1 VKSILY
7 IDNDP
12 VLLDEVR
19 RYLERDSDIRV
30 ETSPSAMDG
39 LHLLETEAFHAII
52 AEYEM
57 PEMDGIRL
65 LKTIREKNLKL
76 PFIFFTNKNREEIM
90 EESLK
95 NGADHYVR
103 KGEDQ
108 KSRLAE
114 LSHEIRRAIEFR
126 ELEQKIVRLNRID
139 AIHRRL
145 NEAVV
150 NIKDRLQLAHEV
162 CKIMVQEGG
171 FVMAWIG
178 FMEPHTPVITTVLAS
193 GAVDDFFGKVRILSE
208 NMATGHGPTI
218 TTLRNGRY
226 TICNDIHAYPGIQMW
241 EEDALRKGY
250 RSAAA
255 FPISS
260 GKTTQGVITLY
271 SYERTFFTDAEIR
284 LLKGVSDEISYVL
297 KSMEMEETCRKAR
310 EEQELSIYKLSEI
323 INFLPEALFAIDT
336 AGTITTWNKAMEKL
350 TSASAAEVIGLGNYE
365 YSFRILGER
374 IPGLLDLVFAPE
386 SEVEN
391 YHYSAI
397 QRSRGSI
404 RAQIQI
410 PGLKGKPATFE
421 IVASLLYDKN
431 GELTGAIQSMT
442 DIRKVHQKDEKFYH
456 LFETADSG
464 LLILEPDTRKI
475 IEANS
480 SMTTLT
486 GYSHEYLIGRKLEET
501 GFFKDSLLAEQF
513 FTELKNTEHIHYKD
527 IPLETANGSV
537 LDVEFFSKLTTLNG
551 KQIIQCTVNNIS
563 SRKRAERAQTTARKS
578 LNMLTS
584 HIRHDILNQ
593 LMIVGGSLEL
603 ASYGVQEPELQK
615 HLTRAQTA
623 TKTIQKQILFTREYE
638 NLGAGM
644 PIWQPVPIAIHHAFL
659 EIETD
664 SISLNLQP
672 DNFEVFA
679 DPIFEKVFYLLFN
692 FSHKFGEKVTRIDV
706 SYQYTNTELVIAI
719 SDNGI
724 GIVPETKDH
733 LFEWKPGNEKT
744 FGLFLAEK
752 ILASTG
758 ISIRETG
765 EFRKGARFEI
775 IIPRDSFRTISPP

>member
-19 RYLERDSDIRV
+19 RFLERDSDIRV
-30 ETSPSAMDG
+30 ETSQSAMDA
-39 LHLLETEAFHAII
+39 LHLLKTESYNAII
-52 AEYEM
+52 SEYEM
-57 PEMDGIRL
+57 PAMDGIQL
-65 LKTIREKNLKL
+65 LKTIREKNPKL
-76 PFIFFTNKNREEIM
+76 PFIFFTNKNREEII
-90 EESLK
+90 EEALK
-95 NGADHYVR
+95 NGADHYVK

-114 LSHEIRRAIEFR
+114 LSHEIRRAVEFR
-126 ELEQKIVRLNRID
+126 EIELKIIRLNRID
-139 AIHRRL
+139 SMHRRI

-150 NIKDRLQLAHEV
+150 HINDHLQLVHEV

-178 FMEPHTPVITTVLAS
+178 FMEPHTHRITTVFAS

-208 NMATGHGPTI
+208 DIATGHGPTV
-218 TTLRNGRY
+218 TTLRNGKV

-260 GKTTQGVITLY
+260 GITTHGVITLY
-271 SYERTFFTDAEIR
+271 SCEKNFFTEAEVG
-284 LLKGVSDEISYVL
+284 LLKGISDEISYVL
-297 KSMEMEETCRKAR
+297 NTMEMEETCRQAQEER
-310 EEQELSIYKLSEI
+310 ELAIYKLSEI
-323 INFLPEALFAIDT
+323 INFLPEATFAIDT

-350 TSASAAEVIGLGNYE
+350 TSASAREVMGLGNYE

-386 SEVEN
+386 SEIEN

-410 PGLKGKPATFE
+410 PDLKGKPATFE
-421 IVASLLYDKN
+421 VVASLLYDKN
-431 GELTGAIQSMT
+431 GELSGAIQSMT
-442 DIRKVHQKDEKFYH
+442 DIRKIHQKDEKFYH
-456 LFETADSG
+456 VFETADNG

-486 GYSHEYLIGRKLEET
+486 GYSHEYLIGRKLEEI
-501 GFFKDSLLAEQF
+501 GFFKDSLPAEQF
-513 FTELKNTEHIHYKD
+513 YTELKNTEHIHYKN
-527 IPLETANGSV
+527 IPLETVNGRV

-551 KQIIQCTVNNIS
+551 HQFIQCTVNNIS

-578 LNMLTS
+578 LDMLS
-584 HIRHDILNQ
+584 SRIRHDILNQ
-593 LMIVGGSLEL
+593 LMIIGGSLEL

-638 NLGAGM
+638 NLGAGI
-644 PIWQPVPIAIHHAFL
+644 PIWQPVPTAIHHAFL

-664 SISLNLQP
+664 SITLNLQP
-672 DNFEVFA
+672 DIFEVFA
-679 DPIFEKVFYLLFN
+679 DPLFEKVFYLLFN
-692 FSHKFGEKVTRIDV
+692 FSHTFGEKITRIDV
-706 SYQYTNTELVIAI
+706 SYQYTRTELIIAI

-758 ISIRETG
+758 LSIRETG

-775 IIPRDSFRTISPP
+775 IIPRDSFHTISPP